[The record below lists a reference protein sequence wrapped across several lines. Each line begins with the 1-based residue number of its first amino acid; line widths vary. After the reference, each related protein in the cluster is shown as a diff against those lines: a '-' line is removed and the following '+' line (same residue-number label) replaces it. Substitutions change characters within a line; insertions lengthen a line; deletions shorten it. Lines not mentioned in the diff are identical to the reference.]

1 MEGEIVMVNKNHLVV
16 QGSERALD
24 QMKAEIAQE
33 FGVQLGPDATSRQN
47 GSIGGEMTKRLIAMA
62 QKQLA
67 NQ

>member
-1 MEGEIVMVNKNHLVV
+1 MVNKNHLVV